1 MISREILES
10 TYSSSML
17 APRWLR
23 IPHAVA
29 YSGISR
35 SKLYEL
41 FTDGQIKAVSVQ
53 GKGSRKGIR
62 LIDRISLD
70 EFLERRAD

>member
-1 MISREILES
+1 
-10 TYSSSML
+10 ML

-23 IPHAVA
+23 VPHAVA

-41 FTDGQIKAVSVQ
+41 VTDGQIKAVSVQ

-70 EFLERRAD
+70 EFLERRAG